1 MKRLV
6 GSAAVVVVCVLV
18 AWTAA
23 RQQRGQPESPSRLAA
38 PERGFLSTE
47 EAKTW
52 EQGLLSGNGTIG
64 ASVLSRPLDETIVFS
79 HKHLFM
85 PEHPALLP
93 PPTGIRL
100 FEIRRLIDQGLYRQ
114 ASRLAADIS
123 EQKGFRYPDPLMPAF
138 DLGIKMPADG
148 EVTHFARSVNFR
160 TGEATVHW
168 ADRRGVFERRLFVS
182 RADGIAVLAIT
193 GPAKATVSA
202 RLELQPQG
210 PDDQRFREDVAD
222 VKTAADSSTLTYR
235 STFARAYPG
244 SIAACEGV
252 CRVVPSGGRA
262 TPEGTALNVEG
273 ADSVLVLC
281 DIGLPRDREAT
292 QLKAMETR
300 LSAVPADYDALL
312 ERHRRLHGALFDR
325 VRLDLGGS
333 SEQAQTS
340 EALLAR
346 AAAGDLPMAL
356 VEKEFDA
363 GRYNIISSTGDLPP
377 TLQGVW
383 TGTYSPPWSSDFT
396 HNGNVP
402 SAIASLLM
410 GHTPELMLAYTSY
423 LESLV
428 PYLEVNAQRIFG
440 ARGIVLPS
448 RSTTNGYNNS
458 FAADFP
464 GAFWVAGAAWA
475 AHFFYDYYLYT
486 GDRTFLAEHALPFM
500 EKAALFFED
509 YLYEGPDGKLVFN
522 PCQSPE
528 NTPGNSDSQ
537 ASLNATM
544 DVAAAKELLHNLI
557 AASRELGVNATRVP
571 VWQKML
577 ARMPDYLINEDGAV
591 KEWLTPTLADHY
603 DHRHAS
609 QLYALFDGLPDEI
622 ASRPALRAAFRR
634 TIELKLERHWAASLQ
649 KSAFM
654 SFGLVQLGQAATS
667 LGDAALAYRCL
678 VPLATRYW
686 YDNLASTHNGNALF
700 NTDISGGLPAVI
712 IKMLVASDPGT
723 IRLLPALPE
732 AWRVGTVEGVLCRG
746 QVELQRLQW
755 EKNRILATLR
765 SERAQQ
771 VVVSVPSAIRS
782 ATAGPGPGSI
792 AATGQAASRRILL
805 PAGQAVAVTF
815 EMQ

>member
-1 MKRLV
+1 L
-6 GSAAVVVVCVLV
+6 
-18 AWTAA
+18 T
-23 RQQRGQPESPSRLAA
+23 LAA

-47 EAKTW
+47 EAQTW

-64 ASVLSRPLDETIVFS
+64 ASVLSHPQDETIIFS

-93 PPTGIRL
+93 PPTAVQL

-138 DLGIKMPADG
+138 DLSIRMPAFDLSIRMPADG
-148 EVTHFARSVNFR
+148 EVTHFARSVDFR

-168 ADRRGVFERRLFVS
+168 ADRKGVFERRLFVS
-182 RADGIAVLAIT
+182 RADGIAVLAIR
-193 GPAKATVSA
+193 GPAKGNVNA
-202 RLELQPQG
+202 RLELQPRG
-210 PDDQRFREDVAD
+210 PDDKRFKEDIAD
-222 VKTAADSSTLTYR
+222 VRTAADPSTLTYR

-252 CRVVPSGGRA
+252 CRVIPSGGGA

-273 ADSVLVLC
+273 ADSVLVVC
-281 DIGLPRDREAT
+281 DIGLPRDVDET
-292 QLKAMETR
+292 QVETMKAR
-300 LSAVPADYDALL
+300 LSAVPADYGALL

-325 VRLDLGGS
+325 VRLDLGGGADR
-333 SEQAQTS
+333 AQTS

-486 GDRTFLAEHALPFM
+486 GDRKFLAEHALPFM

-528 NTPGNSDSQ
+528 NTPGNSNSQ
-537 ASLNATM
+537 ASFNATM
-544 DVAAAKELLHNLI
+544 DVAAAKELLHNVI
-557 AASRELGVNATRVP
+557 AASRELGVNAAKIP
-571 VWQKML
+571 AWQHML
-577 ARMPDYLINEDGAV
+577 AQMPDYLINEDGAV
-591 KEWLTPTLADHY
+591 REWLTPRLTDHY
-603 DHRHAS
+603 DHRHSS
-609 QLYALFDGLPDEI
+609 QLYALFDGLPEEI
-622 ASRPALRAAFRR
+622 AARPALRAAFRR
-634 TIELKLERHWAASLQ
+634 TIELKLERHWAASL
-649 KSAFM
+649 KKNAFM

-667 LGDAALAYRCL
+667 LGDAALAYQCL

-686 YDNLASTHNGNALF
+686 YNNLASTHNARALF
-700 NTDISGGLPAVI
+700 NTDISGGMPAVI
-712 IKMLVASDPGT
+712 IKMLVASSPGE
-723 IRLLPALPE
+723 IHLLPALPE
-732 AWRVGTVEGVLCRG
+732 AWPSGAIEGILCRG
-746 QVELQRLQW
+746 QIEVKSLRWQRG
-755 EKNRILATLR
+755 RIVVSLR
-765 SERAQQ
+765 SGREQQ
-771 VVVSVPSAIRS
+771 VLVSTPFPIRT
-782 ATAGPGPGSI
+782 AAVTAGKGSI
-792 AATGQAASRRILL
+792 AETNRDTSRRVWLSPDQDVVL
-805 PAGQAVAVTF
+805 ELDVK
-815 EMQ
+815 